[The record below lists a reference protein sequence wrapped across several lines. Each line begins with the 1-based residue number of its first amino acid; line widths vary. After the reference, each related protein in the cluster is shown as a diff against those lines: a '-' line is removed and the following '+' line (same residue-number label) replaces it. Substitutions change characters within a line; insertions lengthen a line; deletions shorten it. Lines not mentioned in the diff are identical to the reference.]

1 MVYSTHGGC
10 HKLWGNLN
18 THEDTCIF
26 FLEDVQKG
34 ITEKVVPQLEKVVGV
49 KLEGTVARQLQVQF
63 HTVGKQALQ
72 VGYHFPE

>member
-1 MVYSTHGGC
+1 
-10 HKLWGNLN
+10 
-18 THEDTCIF
+18 
-26 FLEDVQKG
+26 LEDVQKG

>member
-1 MVYSTHGGC
+1 M
-10 HKLWGNLN
+10 WGNLN
-18 THEDTCIF
+18 THEDTCVF

-49 KLEGTVARQLQVQF
+49 KLEATVARQLQVQF